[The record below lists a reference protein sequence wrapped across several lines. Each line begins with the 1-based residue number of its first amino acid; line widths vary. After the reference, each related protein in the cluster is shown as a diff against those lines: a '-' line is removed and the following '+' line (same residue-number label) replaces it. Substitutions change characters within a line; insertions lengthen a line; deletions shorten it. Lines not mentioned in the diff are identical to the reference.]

1 VNDNEINDLFR
12 SLPPNGSES
21 VLDSA
26 LLERIRQPI
35 LADVKPVRPLPGGTA
50 LATAFFLLFAAATAL
65 GTYFLGFAGLH
76 ALSPR
81 ERVAIY
87 GFLLVLAIASAF
99 ALANRMRPGARGIL
113 PGWALPAVA
122 FAAFEGLFFVLLP
135 DYRLGHF
142 LHSGLI
148 CLRAGLLCALPAAVL
163 APLLLRRGY
172 VVATVSTGAA
182 VGVGAGLVGLTAIEF
197 HCPIETFPHVAVWH
211 VAIMLI
217 SAAIGALSGILSRRL
232 S

>member
-1 VNDNEINDLFR
+1 
-12 SLPPNGSES
+12 
-21 VLDSA
+21 LDPA
-26 LLERIRQPI
+26 LLESIRKPV
-35 LADVKPVRPLPGGTA
+35 LADVKPVRPLPGVTA
-50 LATAFFLLFAAATAL
+50 LATSFCLLLAAAAAL
-65 GTYFLGFAGLH
+65 GMYFLGFAGLH
-76 ALSPR
+76 ALSPLK
-81 ERVAIY
+81 RVAVCS
-87 GFLLVLAIASAF
+87 FLLALVVTSAF
-99 ALANRMRPGARGIL
+99 ALASRMRPGARAIL
-113 PGWALPAVA
+113 PGWTLPAIV

-135 DYRLGHF
+135 DYRLGHY

-148 CLRAGLLCALPAAVL
+148 CLRAGLLCALPAALL

-172 VVATVSTGAA
+172 VVAPVSTGAA
-182 VGVGAGLVGLTAIEF
+182 VGVGAGLVGLTVLEF